1 MILGNKFVSNV
12 TLIER
17 NRIRG
22 WIAIVREGK
31 GFIEQS
37 NTTGNNEPVA
47 FSTNAF
53 TGDNTQI
60 ELGDEIEFS
69 LRKISGR
76 LTAENILKVS
86 STINNF
92 YVSDFVFN
100 LIIHTHECFG
110 FHSQFFQQFIEVVLY
125 LLFE

>member
-1 MILGNKFVSNV
+1 MILGSKFVSNI

-100 LIIHTHECFG
+100 LIINTHECFV
-110 FHSQFFQQFIEVVLY
+110 FHSQFFRQFIEVVLY

>member
-1 MILGNKFVSNV
+1 MTSGSKSASNV

-22 WIAIVREGK
+22 WIAILREGK
-31 GFIEQS
+31 GFIEQN
-37 NTTGNNEPVA
+37 NTTEPIA

-53 TGDNTQI
+53 TGDSTQI
-60 ELGDEIEFS
+60 ELGDEVEFS

-86 STINNF
+86 STMNNF
-92 YVSDFVFN
+92 YVS
-100 LIIHTHECFG
+100 
-110 FHSQFFQQFIEVVLY
+110 
-125 LLFE
+125 

>member
-1 MILGNKFVSNV
+1 MTSGNKFASNI

-17 NRIRG
+17 NRIHG
-22 WIAIVREGK
+22 WIAILREGK

-37 NTTGNNEPVA
+37 NTTGSIEPIA
-47 FSTNAF
+47 FSINSF

-60 ELGDEIEFS
+60 DLGDEVEFS

-86 STINNF
+86 LTINNF
-92 YVSDFVFN
+92 YVSVSVCVF
-100 LIIHTHECFG
+100 LM
-110 FHSQFFQQFIEVVLY
+110 
-125 LLFE
+125 FE

>member
-1 MILGNKFVSNV
+1 MTSGNKFASNI

-22 WIAIVREGK
+22 WIAILREGK
-31 GFIEQS
+31 GFIEQN
-37 NTTGNNEPVA
+37 NTTGSIEPIA
-47 FSTNAF
+47 FSINSF

-60 ELGDEIEFS
+60 DLGDEVEFS

-86 STINNF
+86 LTINNF
-92 YVSDFVFN
+92 YVSVCVCVFD
-100 LIIHTHECFG
+100 I
-110 FHSQFFQQFIEVVLY
+110 
-125 LLFE
+125 